1 MSSPQTKLGI
11 KVITDG
17 IKYTQLLINSFL
29 ELISGQALVPTVTV
43 IPSHSKANRQH
54 GDLVTGST
62 AGATAADVT
71 VHESDRIHDQLSV
84 PEQVDHSTSLESL
97 SKSPNINE
105 YISQSTTLESCTQD
119 NSSTTTRTKP
129 SLVHCPTTH
138 ATGSYH

>member
-43 IPSHSKANRQH
+43 IPSHSKVNRQH

-62 AGATAADVT
+62 AGATTA
-71 VHESDRIHDQLSV
+71 
-84 PEQVDHSTSLESL
+84 
-97 SKSPNINE
+97 
-105 YISQSTTLESCTQD
+105 
-119 NSSTTTRTKP
+119 
-129 SLVHCPTTH
+129 
-138 ATGSYH
+138 G

>member
-1 MSSPQTKLGI
+1 M
-11 KVITDG
+11 
-17 IKYTQLLINSFL
+17 
-29 ELISGQALVPTVTV
+29 

-97 SKSPNINE
+97 SKSPNGND
-105 YISQSTTLESCTQD
+105 YTNQSTTLESCTQD
-119 NSSTTTRTKP
+119 NSSTTTGTKP
-129 SLVHCPTTH
+129 SLVYCPTTH